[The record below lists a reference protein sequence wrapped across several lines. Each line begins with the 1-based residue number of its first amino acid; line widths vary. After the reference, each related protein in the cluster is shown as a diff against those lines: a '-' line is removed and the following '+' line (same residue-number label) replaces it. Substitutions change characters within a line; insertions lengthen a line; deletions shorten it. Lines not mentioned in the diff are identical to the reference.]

1 MRSTCLFI
9 VASLAVCNLALSRGQ
24 SLPAEDETDR
34 RTIDDIILQRA
45 ESLLLRSILKK
56 IQEEDHSN
64 EGFSSQPEWVS
75 KRQHPGKRNSDDM
88 EKRQHPGRREEDDD
102 EDYGDVQKR
111 QHPGKREEDTHSFM
125 EFQKRQHPGKRS
137 STAAGHLPENPIMLL
152 GELSKRQHP
161 GKRYLVLYS
170 KRQHPGKRSPEDE
183 DSEGDWDAD
192 EDEEDEDLQELE
204 KRQHPGKRL
213 MDTLSPDLGTNSL
226 CDALDRNSCS
236 KTNLLLDFLHNI
248 SKSHAEEK
256 RQHPGKR
263 FAPEEGLM
271 EGE

>member
-1 MRSTCLFI
+1 MTGEVIKLYVSDS
-9 VASLAVCNLALSRGQ
+9 A
-24 SLPAEDETDR
+24 
-34 RTIDDIILQRA
+34 
-45 ESLLLRSILKK
+45 
-56 IQEEDHSN
+56 

-75 KRQHPGKRNSDDM
+75 KRQHPGKRYSYDM
-88 EKRQHPGRREEDDD
+88 EKRQHPGRREEDDE
-102 EDYGDVQKR
+102 EDLVDVQKR
-111 QHPGKREEDTHSFM
+111 QHPGKREEDTHSLM
-125 EFQKRQHPGKRS
+125 ELQKRQHPGKRS
-137 STAAGHLPENPIMLL
+137 SSSSSSTAVGHLPEHPIMLL

-183 DSEGDWDAD
+183 DGDGGWDAD

-213 MDTLSPDLGTNSL
+213 MDTPSPDLDTNSL
-226 CDALDRNSCS
+226 CDALDRHSCS
-236 KTNLLLDFLHNI
+236 KTNLLLDFLRNI

-263 FAPEEGLM
+263 FAPEDGLM